1 MVELKSRNTE
11 TIIEE
16 KGYKKKPQPK
26 AKDQKYEYS
35 NKNTNR
41 PKRRHKFKEGEDT
54 EYAEREESY
63 DLKNQDLQKAGIKL
77 S

>member
-16 KGYKKKPQPK
+16 KGYKRKPQPK
-26 AKDQKYEYS
+26 VKTQEYTYS
-35 NKNTNR
+35 NKKI
-41 PKRRHKFKEGEDT
+41 KRRHKFKEGQDT

-63 DLKNQDLQKAGIKL
+63 DLKNQDLEKAGVKV